1 MNTRSKENT
10 DIIHMKAVRRNVLG
24 MNVLG
29 LSHGYSVCNE
39 KKPTEELGKLCH
51 RAHSPCQ
58 KKKKM
63 KLLMKLG
70 ANTVQ
75 LRSQSKQNVRRPA
88 EQCGVLSAW
97 DLPYPTQVTGPS
109 TSLRTRAAE
118 YPQKNDRMN
127 TSKTWELAFWLPV
140 RPDYIFRHHISSVF
154 LLWIQKLFRKVGIF
168 TLISQMELQRV
179 VVQVMCSGPHRN
191 QWKSWERAPCTQSHL
206 WKMLI
211 ADNLILCFQRQDWLS
226 SSIPSLLQGYVWINF
241 VVPQEILLLK
251 MFFHRNTK

>member
-58 KKKKM
+58 KKKKWNFWWNLGLTLCNSVLNPNRM
-63 KLLMKLG
+63 WDGLQSSVGWCLLGTCHIPHRSLAQAPACAQG
-70 ANTVQ
+70 QQNI
-75 LRSQSKQNVRRPA
+75 LRGMTEWTHQ
-88 EQCGVLSAW
+88 
-97 DLPYPTQVTGPS
+97 
-109 TSLRTRAAE
+109 
-118 YPQKNDRMN
+118 
-127 TSKTWELAFWLPV
+127 TWELAFWLPV

>member
-88 EQCGVLSAW
+88 EQCGVVSAW

-118 YPQKNDRMN
+118 YPQRNDRMN
-127 TSKTWELAFWLPV
+127 TSDLRAGLLAACSSWLHIQTS
-140 RPDYIFRHHISSVF
+140 YIKCLSSVDPEA
-154 LLWIQKLFRKVGIF
+154 IQKSGHLYSHFTNGIA
-168 TLISQMELQRV
+168 E
-179 VVQVMCSGPHRN
+179 G
-191 QWKSWERAPCTQSHL
+191 
-206 WKMLI
+206 
-211 ADNLILCFQRQDWLS
+211 S
-226 SSIPSLLQGYVWINF
+226 SSSDVL
-241 VVPQEILLLK
+241 
-251 MFFHRNTK
+251 RST